1 MEIERMECDELTE
14 AEDQAEYDDD
24 QAEDDE

>member
-1 MEIERMECDELTE
+1 MEAGQMECDELTE
-14 AEDQAEYDDD
+14 PQDQAQYDDD

>member
-1 MEIERMECDELTE
+1 MECDELTE